1 MKKKLMVGATAVTLA
16 ALALT
21 GCSSRSTSGSSSS
34 TGSGS
39 GASSST
45 GAGAAIPKGSRIG
58 VALPAKT
65 SQNWVLAGADFTK
78 SLTSAGFV
86 PDVQYANANS
96 PVPDQQQQVSAMIT
110 KKDKVII
117 IGAADG
123 SQLGSQ
129 LTAAK
134 AAGITVI
141 AWDRL
146 LTNTKNVDY
155 YVAFNNFHVG
165 ELQGQ
170 ALLDGL
176 AKKGK
181 KPYNIELFAGSPD
194 DSNAKIFFNGAMSVL
209 QPKIKDGTLK
219 VVSGQ
224 TDFSK
229 VDTQGWLPQ
238 NAQSR
243 MTNLLTA
250 HYAKT
255 KLDGVL
261 SPNDT
266 LGRAILTATKA
277 AGKPNPIVTGQDS
290 ETASIPLIMN
300 GTQYSTIYKDTN
312 EEASAAVK
320 VVQDLASGTKPA
332 NAVIDAKQNNNGV
345 KVVPAVELTPVL
357 VTKANA
363 VQAYA
368 NNPTLEAL
376 AKKG

>member
-1 MKKKLMVGATAVTLA
+1 MQKKKILLGVSAV
-16 ALALT
+16 ALT
-21 GCSSRSTSGSSSS
+21 VTALSGCSARSTSGS
-34 TGSGS
+34 GASGS
-39 GASSST
+39 AAASGSAS
-45 GAGAAIPKGSRIG
+45 AAAIPAGSTIG

-78 SLTSAGFV
+78 SITAAGFK
-86 PDVQYANANS
+86 PDVQYANATS
-96 PVPDQQQQVSAMIT
+96 PVPDQQSEVTNMVT
-110 KKDKVII
+110 KGDKVIV

-129 LTAAK
+129 VAAAK
-134 AAGITVI
+134 AAGIIVI

-155 YVAFNNFHVG
+155 YVAFNNYHVG

-176 AKKGK
+176 AKLKGK
-181 KPYNIELFAGSPD
+181 SPWNVELFAGSPD
-194 DSNAKIFFNGAMSVL
+194 DSNAGIFFKGAMSVL
-209 QPKIKDGTLK
+209 QPKIDDGTLK
-219 VVSGQ
+219 VASGQ
-224 TDFSK
+224 TKFNQ

-238 NAQSR
+238 NAQTR

-250 HYAKT
+250 HYSKT

-277 AGKPNPIVTGQDS
+277 AGKPNPVVTGQDS

-300 GTQYSTIYKDTN
+300 GTQYSTIFKNTTD
-312 EEASAAVK
+312 EANAATDLIK
-320 VVQDLASGTKPA
+320 ELASGAKPSK
-332 NAVIDAKQNNNGV
+332 VVVDPKQNNNGV
-345 KVVPAVELTPVL
+345 KVVPAVELSPVL

-363 VQAYA
+363 VEAYA
-368 NNPTLEAL
+368 PDPTLEAL

>member
-1 MKKKLMVGATAVTLA
+1 MKKKLIVGATAV
-16 ALALT
+16 ALTAFALT
-21 GCSSRSTSGSSSS
+21 GCSARSTPATSGS
-34 TGSGS
+34 
-39 GASSST
+39 A
-45 GAGAAIPKGSRIG
+45 AAIAKGATIG

-65 SQNWVLAGADFTK
+65 SQNWVLAGADFTS
-78 SLTSAGFV
+78 SLTKAGYKA
-86 PDVQYANANS
+86 DVQYAPASNT
-96 PVPDQQQQVSAMIT
+96 VPGQQQQISAMVT
-110 KKDKVII
+110 KGDKVII

-129 LTAAK
+129 VAAAK
-134 AAGITVI
+134 KAGIIVI

-146 LTNTKNVDY
+146 ITNTANVDY
-155 YVAFNNFHVG
+155 YVAFNNYHVG
-165 ELQGQ
+165 ELQAQ

-176 AKKGK
+176 KSKKASG
-181 KPYNIELFAGSPD
+181 PYNIELFAGSPD
-194 DSNAKIFFNGAMSVL
+194 DSNAKIFFDGAMSVL
-209 QPKIKDGTLK
+209 TPKINDGTLK

-224 TDFSK
+224 KDFTS
-229 VDTQGWLPQ
+229 VDTQGWLPA

-243 MTNLLTA
+243 ATNLLTK
-250 HYAKT
+250 YYSKT
-255 KLDGVL
+255 SLDGVL

-266 LGRAILTATKA
+266 LARGILTAVKA
-277 AGKPNPIVTGQDS
+277 AGKPNPIITGQDS
-290 ETASIPLIMN
+290 ETASIPLIME

-320 VVQDLASGTKPA
+320 VVQELAAGKTPTGVV
-332 NAVIDAKQNNNGV
+332 NDPKQNNNGK
-345 KVVPAVELTPVL
+345 KVVPAVELSPVL

>member
-1 MKKKLMVGATAVTLA
+1 MKKKLIVGATAVTLA

-21 GCSSRSTSGSSSS
+21 GCSARSTAPAASGS
-34 TGSGS
+34 
-39 GASSST
+39 A
-45 GAGAAIPKGSRIG
+45 AGATIPKGSTIG

-65 SQNWVLAGADFTK
+65 SQNWVLAGQDFTESITK
-78 SLTSAGFV
+78 AGYKA
-86 PDVQYANANS
+86 DVQYAPASNT
-96 PVPDQQQQVSAMIT
+96 VPGQQQQITAMTT
-110 KKDKVII
+110 KGDKVIV

-129 LTAAK
+129 VSAAK
-134 AAGITVI
+134 KAGITVI

-146 LTNTKNVDY
+146 ITNTPNVDY
-155 YVAFNNFHVG
+155 YVAFNNYHVG

-176 AKKGK
+176 KAKGK
-181 KPYNIELFAGSPD
+181 APYNVELFAGSPD

-209 QPKIKDGTLK
+209 QPKIDDGTLK

-224 TDFSK
+224 KSFTE
-229 VDTQGWLPQ
+229 VDTQGWLPA
-238 NAQSR
+238 NAQAR
-243 MTNLLTA
+243 ATNLLTK
-250 HYAKT
+250 YYSKT
-255 KLDGVL
+255 NLDGVL

-266 LGRAILTATKA
+266 LARGILTAVKA
-277 AGKPNPIVTGQDS
+277 AGKSNPVITGQDS
-290 ETASIPLIMN
+290 ETASIPLIMQ

-312 EEASAAVK
+312 LEANAAVK
-320 VVQDLASGTKPA
+320 LVQEIAAGKKPTGVVNDP
-332 NAVIDAKQNNNGV
+332 KQNNNGK

-357 VTKANA
+357 VTKDNA
-363 VQAYA
+363 VKAYA

>member
-1 MKKKLMVGATAVTLA
+1 MKKKLMVGAAAVTLA

-21 GCSSRSTSGSSSS
+21 GCSSRSSSSGSSS
-34 TGSGS
+34 
-39 GASSST
+39 GA
-45 GAGAAIPKGSRIG
+45 AAAIPKGSRIG

-65 SQNWVLAGADFTK
+65 SQNWVLAGADFTS
-78 SLTSAGFV
+78 SLTAAGFV

-96 PVPDQQQQVSAMIT
+96 PVPDQQQQVSAMVT

-129 LTAAK
+129 LAAAK
-134 AAGITVI
+134 AAGIKII

-155 YVAFNNFHVG
+155 YVAFNNYHVG

-176 AKKGK
+176 AKLKGK
-181 KPYNIELFAGSPD
+181 APYNIELFAGSPD

-209 QPKIKDGTLK
+209 TPKINDGTLK

-224 TDFSK
+224 KTFSQ

-238 NAQSR
+238 NAQTR

-277 AGKPNPIVTGQDS
+277 AGKPNPVVTGQDS

-300 GTQYSTIYKDTN
+300 GTQYSTIYKNTN
-312 EEASAAVK
+312 EEAAAAVT
-320 VVQDLASGTKPA
+320 VVKALAAGKKPA
-332 NAVIDAKQNNNGV
+332 NVVIDPKQNNNGV
-345 KVVPAVELTPVL
+345 KVVPAVELTPIL

-363 VQAYA
+363 VAAYA
-368 NNPTLEAL
+368 GNPTLEAL